1 MFLMQHVMRLKLKTS
16 ILIEMMQ
23 REEKMKLEFTKM
35 LLSGAAL
42 GALCMPVYAQD
53 NTADD
58 AANENVIIVTANKRE
73 ENLQEV
79 PVAITAI
86 GQEQLGVTGFSDVR
100 DLSGLAPNLTVN
112 SGTNNPTATVVGI
125 RGISAG
131 GDESLTLDQAIALYI
146 DGIYLG
152 RAAASVVFSKDVE
165 AVEVSRGP
173 QGTLF
178 GRNST
183 GGAVAFRMRRP
194 THDFGLDVEA
204 GYGNQDSREALVRLN
219 TGNIVDD
226 NLRLSFTYAHSQ
238 NDGYVD
244 NLLTPGN
251 DRDSGSNNV
260 DSFRVA
266 LEADLGDT
274 GSIYYSFD
282 YSDFVSSSQAFQ
294 TTIATPTVTGF
305 LANSTTTPGCSLAIN
320 PTRQAALCLDDDRP
334 SESELYGHVLK
345 MENDFGGVTLRS
357 TTGYRSWR
365 NTLPN
370 TDLDGFGAITGPQ
383 FSGATLFNRITP
395 AALLVPF
402 VGSPGA
408 AAFVSGSPVPTLTTS
423 LFSSST
429 VRSQDQVSQ
438 EITLLNTDK
447 GRFNWV
453 LGAYYFYEKSKE
465 RDIQQAGFPLDVD
478 PILRFNPNFGA
489 AGPMLAD
496 GLAPGT
502 RFRAIENISSVNYQ
516 TTGESFALYGQGE
529 YRMGEDENFGITLGL
544 RYTWDEKKINQ
555 TSPFNNVGTAN
566 FSEPTGHLTLDY
578 RPTEGFNIY
587 AKAARGYRSG
597 GFVIR
602 TQQAPFTPEIIW
614 SYEAGIKTQFWDN
627 RVRFNLAG
635 FYADYSDQ
643 QISQPVTNPGG
654 GGFGSLTVN
663 AGKTTYKGIEAEL
676 SVQPIEGLQFS
687 GSFGYVDRKIKQ
699 FPLTQAN
706 GTVINIADQ
715 VIAKTNVPSTTAS
728 ASAQYKHYFG
738 NDMFLL
744 TRVAATY
751 EGSRFFFGVPLTS
764 TFARDLEARARTL
777 VDAQIRLGDI
787 PLFGGGKGFVQI
799 WGKNILDKEYET
811 RAIDFGALGYG
822 GFYYGRPATY
832 GVTAGISF

>member
-1 MFLMQHVMRLKLKTS
+1 MSAFKNSKFSVLLAGTCLASLSVPAMAQT
-16 ILIEMMQ
+16 
-23 REEKMKLEFTKM
+23 EED
-35 LLSGAAL
+35 GASD
-42 GALCMPVYAQD
+42 G
-53 NTADD
+53 
-58 AANENVIIVTANKRE
+58 NVIIVTANKRE

-86 GQEQLGVTGFSDVR
+86 GEEQLAVTGFSDVR
-100 DLSGLAPNLTVN
+100 DISGLAPNLTVN
-112 SGTNNPTATVVGI
+112 GGTNNPTATVVGI

-183 GGAVAFRMRRP
+183 GGAVSFRMRRP
-194 THDFGLDVEA
+194 TDEFGLDLEA
-204 GYGNQDSREALVRLN
+204 SYGNQDSRDALVRLN
-219 TGNIVDD
+219 SGNLFDD
-226 NLRLSFTYAHSQ
+226 NVRLSLTYAHSQ
-238 NDGYVD
+238 NDGYVE

-251 DRDSGSNNV
+251 DRDPGANNV

-294 TTIATPTVTGF
+294 TTITSPTVAGF
-305 LANSTTTPGCSLAIN
+305 LANSTTTAGCNLN
-320 PTRQAALCLDDDRP
+320 VTRARQDALCLDDDLP
-334 SESELYGHVLK
+334 TESEIYGHVFK
-345 MENDFGGVTLRS
+345 MENDFGGVTVRS

-365 NTLPN
+365 GEQQNA
-370 TDLDGFGAITGPQ
+370 DLDGFGAITGPQ
-383 FSGATLFNRITP
+383 FSNATLFNGITP
-395 AALLVPF
+395 AALLIPF
-402 VGSPGA
+402 TGSAGA

-423 LFSSST
+423 LFSTSNT
-429 VRSQDQVSQ
+429 RSQDQFSQ
-438 EITLLNTDK
+438 EITVLNTDK

-453 LGAYYFYEKSKE
+453 LGAYYFHEKSRE
-465 RDIQQAGFPLDVD
+465 NNIQQAGFALDVD
-478 PILRFNPNFGA
+478 QILRFNPNFGA
-489 AGPMLAD
+489 AGPLLAD

-502 RFRAIENISSVNYQ
+502 RFRALENISSVTYQ
-516 TTGESFALYGQGE
+516 TTGESVALYGQGE
-529 YRMGEDENFGITLGL
+529 YRFGESEDFGVTLGL

-555 TSPFNNVGTAN
+555 SAGFANVATAN

-578 RPTEGFNIY
+578 RVSDNVNVY

-597 GFVIR
+597 GFNTR
-602 TQQAPFTPEIIW
+602 TQQAPFNPEILW
-614 SYEAGIKTQFWDN
+614 SYEAGLKTQFWDN
-627 RVRFNLAG
+627 RIRFNLAG

-643 QISQPVTNPGG
+643 QVSQPVSQAN
-654 GGFGSLTVN
+654 GFGSLVVN
-663 AGKTTYKGIEAEL
+663 AGSTEYKGIEAEL
-676 SVQPIEGLQFS
+676 SVQPVDGLQFS
-687 GSFGYVDRKIKQ
+687 GSFGYVDRDIKQ
-699 FPLTQAN
+699 FPLTQAD

-715 VIAKTNVPSTTAS
+715 VLTNTNVPSTTATG
-728 ASAQYKHYFG
+728 SAQYKHYFG

-751 EGSRFFFGVPLTS
+751 EGSRFFFVVPQTS
-764 TFARDLEARARTL
+764 TFTRDLEARARTL

-787 PLFGGGKGFVQI
+787 PLFGGGKGFVQL
-799 WGKNILDKEYET
+799 WGKNIFDKEYET

-822 GFYYGRPATY
+822 GFYFGRPATY